1 MGLKLDVTK
10 AFNQMEWSF
19 ILKIF
24 SLLAFHQTWINWI
37 HQCLFTVPYSI
48 LLDGSPFGKF
58 CPRQGLMQGD
68 PLSPFLF
75 ILDSEVLSRLILEQ
89 ESLALSMVL
98 KSARQIRAIPFPI
111 SSDIMLFAR
120 ANSSEASTLLNCLN
134 LYSSW
139 SGQSNNPFK
148 STISFS
154 KNTKPESISSIQAIL
169 NLRQISPNAKYIGL
183 PLFIQ
188 KNKKVAFEDF
198 ISKILQKI
206 TSWKA
211 KLLSQEAKTTLI
223 KSVDYSIPSFS
234 MYIIVLPKS
243 LCRGIDASIRKFW
256 WGFNPSKRHN
266 LTLLA
271 WNKICSPKSVGG
283 LGICTMEYQ
292 NLSPI

>member
-1 MGLKLDVTK
+1 MI
-10 AFNQMEWSF
+10 SC
-19 ILKIF
+19 
-24 SLLAFHQTWINWI
+24 SLLELT
-37 HQCLFTVPYSI
+37 
-48 LLDGSPFGKF
+48 
-58 CPRQGLMQGD
+58 RQK
-68 PLSPFLF
+68 PL
-75 ILDSEVLSRLILEQ
+75 
-89 ESLALSMVL
+89 
-98 KSARQIRAIPFPI
+98 
-111 SSDIMLFAR
+111 
-120 ANSSEASTLLNCLN
+120 LLNCLN

-188 KNKKVAFEDF
+188 ENKKAAFEDI

-206 TSWKA
+206 TGWKA
-211 KLLSQEAKTTLI
+211 KLLSQAAKTTLI

-234 MYIIVLPKS
+234 MYIFLLPKS

-271 WNKICSPKSVGG
+271 WNKISSPKSVGG

-292 NLSPI
+292 NSFSLLSKLGWKILNQDHLLWVKALSIEYIRSGNFLEVPIIPNYSWLWKGMLTNRQLLRKELVGLSQMGIT